1 MWPSVSGFSRLTYV
15 IAYNTSHF
23 VSKKINQ
30 YKNDWVSNL
39 SSLSKKRLPP
49 LTLAHSLWWP
59 ETLVEWKL
67 STLARKH
74 TAQMV
79 TAGHYTTLQEKSWA
93 GGHIPRCISPQ
104 SLSQNSYWLCGSRL
118 YPYLVPL
125 SAIPEGQELSALRS
139 GPQSAYG
146 ARQ

>member
-1 MWPSVSGFSRLTYV
+1 M
-15 IAYNTSHF
+15 
-23 VSKKINQ
+23 
-30 YKNDWVSNL
+30 SNL

-49 LTLAHSLWWP
+49 LTSAHSLQWP

-74 TAQMV
+74 GAQMV
-79 TAGHYTTLQEKSWA
+79 TADRYTMLQEKSWA

-125 SAIPEGQELSALRS
+125 SAIPGQGLSGLRPR
-139 GPQSAYG
+139 PQSAAYG
-146 ARQ
+146 ARQSKALFSIYDPPWVLIWLQGLSQT